1 MAITLLVSP
10 VYAGIIGTYKG
21 GFESRRMS
29 ISVELRCDGSGLC
42 EDDQIETSE
51 GQSASSTPQKWELKP
66 LGECA
71 TPPTSEWDEC
81 EGRSWDAVRKALDFA
96 RKNIEEQDYP
106 DLKSQLRP
114 FLTSNADITQCYE
127 MPGQAV
133 LCEIKNSPW
142 GKPALLYMPVMF
154 RPCYPPSGFC
164 TYTIIP
170 LFKVSDDGTLRSKG
184 GGAYPKIPWPG
195 ESEQAKVAP
204 YIRQLEDLVHSKLV
218 VPPRT
223 PGTARLKV
231 LANFD
236 GDTGRIHNVSALRA
250 SPNSGCDCPE
260 YRDAVTEAV
269 NQVAAFPLLPIEE
282 RGHVGGGRGRVYLKI
297 VAGKATAPAPT
308 KPVAIDQAYPPF
320 HKDCQAKEGV
330 DLGKNRRG
338 DRVSS
343 TLVQCAEET
352 FVVLGTASDPPIQQN
367 EPTWIARKVHAIPKF
382 NDRQITQWSHDCKA
396 RSSLFS
402 PGRFVVVISEWQPSG
417 AKSSAPRI
425 TYSVGPDIDALNFQ
439 VIPISLVRCEYL
451 GDRD

>member
-1 MAITLLVSP
+1 MGAKTAGRVR
-10 VYAGIIGTYKG
+10 YATYSK
-21 GFESRRMS
+21 
-29 ISVELRCDGSGLC
+29 
-42 EDDQIETSE
+42 
-51 GQSASSTPQKWELKP
+51 
-66 LGECA
+66 
-71 TPPTSEWDEC
+71 WDEC

-142 GKPALLYMPVMF
+142 GKLGAPLHARNVPAVLPT
-154 RPCYPPSGFC
+154 SGFC

-282 RGHVGGGRGRVYLKI
+282 RGHVGGGQG
-297 VAGKATAPAPT
+297 GAPVT
-308 KPVAIDQAYPPF
+308 
-320 HKDCQAKEGV
+320 
-330 DLGKNRRG
+330 
-338 DRVSS
+338 
-343 TLVQCAEET
+343 
-352 FVVLGTASDPPIQQN
+352 
-367 EPTWIARKVHAIPKF
+367 
-382 NDRQITQWSHDCKA
+382 
-396 RSSLFS
+396 
-402 PGRFVVVISEWQPSG
+402 
-417 AKSSAPRI
+417 
-425 TYSVGPDIDALNFQ
+425 
-439 VIPISLVRCEYL
+439 
-451 GDRD
+451 